1 MLIALIIL
9 STVTLVSF
17 LFAIASIRRLSRSI
31 KKNQELQLSL
41 KDLERDVSD
50 RDEKLEWLT
59 SAKEELEAT
68 FKAISSDVL
77 NSSTENFIRQAN
89 DKFSGL
95 LKLQKEDWGSQ
106 KKDFE
111 SLVSPVRDNLEKLEK
126 NVKELESKRE
136 GAYKALEEQ
145 LKMLSEA
152 NTDLR
157 QGVTDLKSA
166 LRNRS
171 TRGRWGEI
179 ELRRIVEL
187 SGMTEH
193 VDFEEQESIDNGR
206 PDMIVKLPNEAFIPV
221 DAKVPLDSYLTA
233 LEEEDESLRK
243 RLMGSYAK
251 NVRDTVNRLAGK
263 KYSEA
268 FSRTA
273 DFVVMF
279 VPLES
284 AINAAFLADPDLF
297 EYAVS
302 KKVLIASPVNL
313 VALLKSVAYG
323 WQQYSLTENA
333 ERLVQ
338 ASKELYERFG
348 VFFSHYNR
356 LQGHLKNA
364 VRAYNDGVGS
374 FESRLLPKVREI
386 EALAEVN
393 EKLREIEEIS
403 DEPRSSDLVNRD

>member
-95 LKLQKEDWGSQ
+95 LKL
-106 KKDFE
+106 E

>member
-1 MLIALIIL
+1 MLTALIIM
-9 STVTLVSF
+9 SVVTLISF
-17 LFAIASIRRLSRSI
+17 LFAIASIRRLSQSI
-31 KKNQELQLSL
+31 RRNQELQLKE
-41 KDLERDVSD
+41 KDLERDVAE
-50 RDEKLEWLT
+50 RDEKLDWLT
-59 SAKEELEAT
+59 SAKEELEET

-95 LKLQKEDWGSQ
+95 LKLQKEDWGTQ

-111 SLVSPVRDNLEKLEK
+111 SLVSPVKDNLEKLER
-126 NVKELESKRE
+126 NVRELESKRE

-145 LKMLSEA
+145 LRTLTTA

-157 QGVTDLKSA
+157 QGVTDLKGA

-193 VDFEEQESIDNGR
+193 VDFVEQESIDSGR
-206 PDMIVKLPNEAFIPV
+206 PDLIVKLPNEAYIPV
-221 DAKVPLDSYLTA
+221 DAKVPLDSYLAA
-233 LEEEDESLRK
+233 LEEDDESSRSQF
-243 RLMGSYAK
+243 MNVYAR
-251 NVRDTVNRLAGK
+251 NVRETVNRLASK
-263 KYSEA
+263 KYSES
-268 FSRTA
+268 FNRNA

-279 VPLES
+279 VPVES
-284 AINAAFLADPDLF
+284 AINAAFLTDPDLF
-297 EYAVS
+297 EYAIA

-338 ASKELYERFG
+338 ASKELYNRFG
-348 VFFSHYNR
+348 VFFAHYNR

-364 VRAYNDGVGS
+364 VSAYNDGVGS

-386 EALAEVN
+386 EVLSETR
-393 EKLREIEEIS
+393 ERLPEIEGIAE
-403 DEPRSSDLVNRD
+403 EPRSSENMNYD

>member
-9 STVTLVSF
+9 SIVTLISF
-17 LFAIASIRRLSRSI
+17 LFAIASVRRLSRSI
-31 KKNQELQLSL
+31 KKNQELQFSL

-59 SAKEELEAT
+59 SAKEELEST

-187 SGMTEH
+187 SGMTE
-193 VDFEEQESIDNGR
+193 
-206 PDMIVKLPNEAFIPV
+206 
-221 DAKVPLDSYLTA
+221 
-233 LEEEDESLRK
+233 
-243 RLMGSYAK
+243 
-251 NVRDTVNRLAGK
+251 
-263 KYSEA
+263 
-268 FSRTA
+268 
-273 DFVVMF
+273 
-279 VPLES
+279 
-284 AINAAFLADPDLF
+284 
-297 EYAVS
+297 
-302 KKVLIASPVNL
+302 
-313 VALLKSVAYG
+313 
-323 WQQYSLTENA
+323 
-333 ERLVQ
+333 
-338 ASKELYERFG
+338 
-348 VFFSHYNR
+348 
-356 LQGHLKNA
+356 
-364 VRAYNDGVGS
+364 
-374 FESRLLPKVREI
+374 
-386 EALAEVN
+386 
-393 EKLREIEEIS
+393 
-403 DEPRSSDLVNRD
+403 